1 MGEIVFTWLC
11 DKLIDIP
18 RDLELVP
25 QLVTDWSWSEDGTAL
40 TFKLREGVTFHDG
53 TPFDAEAV
61 AYNIERSMTLDESR
75 RRSDL
80 ASVAGTGV
88 LGDHESRIDLTPPDA
103 ALLTEMANRPGV
115 MISPA
120 AARAGLA
127 MVRGRSSRACA
138 RRGGRPRPAGR
149 GRLSRRF
156 DARGAGARYDRADAD
171 HAGRAGDRRQG
182 VRDDASG
189 SVGGQFH
196 RESGRLVGLPRSLC
210 QPASVRDHGRRHQ
223 RCALFQ
229 PGGRPSAR

>member
-1 MGEIVFTWLC
+1 MRTFRHLAMAFGLALALAGGASAQELRIGLQSDADVLDPDQSRTFVGEIVSISLC
-11 DKLIDIP
+11 DKLIDIS

-25 QLVTDWSWSEDGTAL
+25 QLATDWSWSEDGTAL

-127 MVRGRSSRACA
+127 MVRGRSSRARA

-149 GRLSRRF
+149 GRLSRRS

-171 HAGRAGDRRQG
+171 HAGRAGDRR
-182 VRDDASG
+182 
-189 SVGGQFH
+189 
-196 RESGRLVGLPRSLC
+196 
-210 QPASVRDHGRRHQ
+210 
-223 RCALFQ
+223 
-229 PGGRPSAR
+229 